1 MAERKARK
9 DAKMYVRI
17 SSKLEDQL
25 NELADFIGTTKSAL
39 ITYYIAQGVK
49 QEQLKFS
56 ATKKLSEP
64 ESVAKMLKAMG
75 FTAEELRTMSD
86 KASTQ

>member
-1 MAERKARK
+1 MAEKPKRK
-9 DAKMYVRI
+9 DAKLYVRI

-49 QEQLKFS
+49 QEQMKLS
-56 ATKKLSEP
+56 ATKKMSEP
-64 ESVAKMLKAMG
+64 ETMAKMLKAMG
-75 FTAEELRTMSD
+75 LSSEDVKELVQKTG
-86 KASTQ
+86 TQ

>member
-1 MAERKARK
+1 MAEKPKRK
-9 DAKMYVRI
+9 DAKLYVRI

-49 QEQLKFS
+49 QEQMKLS
-56 ATKKLSEP
+56 ATKKMSEP
-64 ESVAKMLKAMG
+64 ETMAKMLKAMG
-75 FTAEELRTMSD
+75 LSGDDVKELVQKTG
-86 KASTQ
+86 TQ